1 MSRREAWVAVAVLAC
16 VAVSGCR
23 QAGEEKTDAAKPV
36 KVEKAA
42 GKPAKLTLT
51 DRAVERLGLLTA
63 PVRKA
68 TLKSARPGGATG
80 IAIPYTAL
88 LFDKKGQAAAY
99 LVVGPRV
106 FTRSPVVVDHYD
118 GDLVVLAS
126 GLAVGARVVTD
137 GSAELSGAEAGLS

>member
-1 MSRREAWVAVAVLAC
+1 MAC
-16 VAVSGCR
+16 LSLSGCR
-23 QAGEEKTDAAKPV
+23 QAAEDDEDSAPKPV

-42 GKPAKLTLT
+42 GQPTKLTLT
-51 DRAVERLGLLTA
+51 ERAVERLGLTTA
-63 PVRKA
+63 TVTKA
-68 TLKSARPGGATG
+68 TLKSSRPGAATG

-88 LFDKKGQAAAY
+88 LFDKKGKAAAY

-118 GDLVVLAS
+118 GDLAVLAS
-126 GLAVGARVVTD
+126 GPPVGASVVTA